1 MLSNIS
7 TRSVYVLYVYD
18 ALLCEEKDKTVVMET
33 MNRIILEHGVKSC
46 VKDTSPKIDVE
57 CAIVENEIEAVEA
70 EETVK
75 YNLDEIVNLYEV
87 LPKLSFNVDDTS
99 KIISDINRSN
109 IEMNVLVNYIGKQ
122 RKEQK
127 YNDYDGVQ
135 ITSEIISKL
144 KGMIAR

>member
-18 ALLCEEKDKTVVMET
+18 ALLCEEKDKTEVMET

-127 YNDYDGVQ
+127 YNDYGGVQ

>member
-1 MLSNIS
+1 M
-7 TRSVYVLYVYD
+7 LYVYD

-33 MNRIILEHGVKSC
+33 MNRIILEHGVKTC
-46 VKDTSPKIDVE
+46 VKDTRAKIDVE
-57 CAIVENEIEAVEA
+57 CAIVENEIETVEIETVEA